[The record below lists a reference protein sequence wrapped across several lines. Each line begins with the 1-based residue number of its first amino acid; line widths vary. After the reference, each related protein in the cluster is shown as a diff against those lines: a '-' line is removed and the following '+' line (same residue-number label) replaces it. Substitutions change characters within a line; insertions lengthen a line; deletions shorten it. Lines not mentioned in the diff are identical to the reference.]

1 MVFGTFE
8 FFIFLAAAIAIYWT
22 LKSHSALR
30 RLFLLLASAYYYWLI
45 DERFVGLLAIAAL
58 ITYLAGSIASSQRK
72 DRLKKI
78 LYWTGIA
85 ANLGIL
91 LWFKYYD
98 FFRVSAQS
106 FFASIGLPAT
116 LPFWE
121 MIFPIGVSFYTF
133 RMISYLADLLRKK
146 YKTERSMLDFG
157 VYAFFF
163 PYLLAGPIVRANDF
177 LPQLKNG
184 GPDQPNNLPAATA
197 LFFLGLFKKIVISS
211 WLAET
216 LVDNV
221 FAVPEQIG
229 AATAWL
235 AVLGYTLQIY
245 CDFSGYSD
253 IAIACAM
260 FMGFSLPPNF
270 TFPYRARSLT
280 EFWQRWHISFYSWMV
295 EYIYIP
301 LGGSRAGKLRN
312 YANVLIVFTLSGLW
326 HGAAIHYL
334 AWGLW
339 HGIGMCFQR
348 VWKRISAIL
357 TSVSTNL
364 KYFPK
369 IILRVLADIG
379 GWAATFLF
387 VGLGWILFRSENLGR
402 AQALA
407 SSLLKFNSDSPIP
420 AATLLILCA
429 IFLFVIFER
438 KIFYFLTKVQD
449 HFSTVI
455 WLLFWIAT
463 GLIIY
468 RLAPQTVPPFIYF
481 SF

>member
-1 MVFGTFE
+1 M
-8 FFIFLAAAIAIYWT
+8 
-22 LKSHSALR
+22 
-30 RLFLLLASAYYYWLI
+30 I
-45 DERFVGLLAIAAL
+45 DERFVGLLVAAAL
-58 ITYLAGSIASSQRK
+58 ITYLTGLAASSQRT
-72 DRLKKI
+72 DRLRKT
-78 LYWTGIA
+78 LYWTGIV

-91 LWFKYYD
+91 FWFKYYD

-121 MIFPIGVSFYTF
+121 IIFPIGVSFYTF
-133 RMISYLADLLRKK
+133 RMISYLADLLRGK
-146 YKTERSMLDFG
+146 YKEERSMLDFA

-163 PYLLAGPIVRANDF
+163 PYLLAGPIVHANDF

-184 GPDQPNNLPAATA
+184 GPFQLKNLSAATA

-216 LVDNV
+216 LVENA

-260 FMGFSLPPNF
+260 FMGFNLAPNF
-270 TFPYRARSLT
+270 NFPYRARSLA
-280 EFWQRWHISFYSWMV
+280 EFWQRWHISFYSWMRD
-295 EYIYIP
+295 YIYIP
-301 LGGSRAGKLRN
+301 LGGNRAGKLRN
-312 YANVLIVFTLSGLW
+312 YANVLIVFILSGLW

-339 HGIGMCFQR
+339 HGIGMLFQR
-348 VWKRISAIL
+348 IWKHIYIVFTPASITIKSL
-357 TSVSTNL
+357 
-364 KYFPK
+364 PK
-369 IILRVLADIG
+369 IILRSFADIG
-379 GWAATFLF
+379 GWSATFLF
-387 VGLGWILFRSENLGR
+387 VSLGWILFRSENIER

-407 SSLLKFNSDSPIP
+407 SSLLKFNTSTLIP
-420 AATLLILCA
+420 TATLLILCA
-429 IFLFVIFER
+429 IFLFIVFEKETLSLIT
-438 KIFYFLTKVQD
+438 KIQD
-449 HFSTVI
+449 RLPTMV
-455 WLLFWIAT
+455 WLLFWIAAS
-463 GLIIY
+463 LIIY

>member
-8 FFIFLAAAIAIYWT
+8 FFIFLAAAISIYWT
-22 LKSHSALR
+22 LKPYSALR
-30 RLFLLLASAYYYWLI
+30 RLFLLFASVYYYWLI
-45 DERFVGLLAIAAL
+45 DGRFAGLLAIAAL
-58 ITYLAGSIASSQRK
+58 ITYSTGLIASNQRMV
-72 DRLKKI
+72 RVKKY
-78 LYWTGIA
+78 LYSAGIA

-106 FFASIGLPAT
+106 FFASVGLPAT

-121 MIFPIGVSFYTF
+121 MVFPIGVSFYTF
-133 RMISYLADLLRKK
+133 RMISYLADLLCEK
-146 YKTERSMLDFG
+146 YKAERSILDFS

-163 PYLLAGPIVRANDF
+163 PYLLAGPIVHANDF

-184 GPDQPNNLPAATA
+184 GPFQLKNLSAATA

-216 LVDNV
+216 LVDNA

-229 AATAWL
+229 AAAAWL

-260 FMGFSLPPNF
+260 FMGFNLAPNF
-270 TFPYRARSLT
+270 NFPYRARSLA
-280 EFWQRWHISFYSWMV
+280 EFWQRWHISFYSWMRD
-295 EYIYIP
+295 YIYIP
-301 LGGSRAGKLRN
+301 LGGNRAGKLRN
-312 YANVLIVFTLSGLW
+312 YTNVLIVFTLSGLW

-348 VWKRISAIL
+348 IWKHIIFFAPA
-357 TSVSTNL
+357 STTIKSL
-364 KYFPK
+364 PK
-369 IILRVLADIG
+369 IILRSFADIG
-379 GWAATFLF
+379 GWSATFLF
-387 VGLGWILFRSENLGR
+387 VSLGWILFRSENIER

-407 SSLLKFNSDSPIP
+407 SSLLKFNTSTLIST
-420 AATLLILCA
+420 ATLLILCT
-429 IFLFVIFER
+429 IFLFIVFEQETLSLIT
-438 KIFYFLTKVQD
+438 KIQD
-449 HFSTVI
+449 RLPTMV
-455 WLLFWIAT
+455 WLLFWIAA

>member
-8 FFIFLAAAIAIYWT
+8 FFIFLAAEIAIYWA
-22 LKSHSALR
+22 LKKHSALR
-30 RLFLLLASAYYYWLI
+30 RLFLLSASAYYYWLV

-58 ITYLAGSIASSQRK
+58 ITYLAGSIASGQGSVRIK
-72 DRLKKI
+72 NF

-85 ANLGIL
+85 GNLGIL

-106 FFASIGLPAT
+106 FFASIGLSAT

-121 MIFPIGVSFYTF
+121 MVFPIGVSFYTF

-146 YKTERSMLDFG
+146 YKAERSMLDFG

-184 GPDQPNNLPAATA
+184 GPDQPNDLPAATA

-229 AATAWL
+229 AAAAWL

-270 TFPYRARSLT
+270 TFPYRAKSLT

-301 LGGSRAGKLRN
+301 LGGSRAGKIRN

-348 VWKRISAIL
+348 IWKNIKRILSP
-357 TSVSTNL
+357 VSD
-364 KYFPK
+364 FPK
-369 IILRVLADIG
+369 ITFLTDIG
-379 GWAATFLF
+379 GWFATFLF
-387 VGLGWILFRSENLGR
+387 VGLGWIFFRSENLER

-407 SSLLKFNSDSPIP
+407 SSLFRSNSDSPVP
-420 AATLLILCA
+420 AATLFIVCA
-429 IFLFVIFER
+429 IFLFVSFER
-438 KIFYFLTKVQD
+438 EMLSFLTKIQD
-449 HFSTVI
+449 I
-455 WLLFWIAT
+455 MPIRAWLLFWIVI